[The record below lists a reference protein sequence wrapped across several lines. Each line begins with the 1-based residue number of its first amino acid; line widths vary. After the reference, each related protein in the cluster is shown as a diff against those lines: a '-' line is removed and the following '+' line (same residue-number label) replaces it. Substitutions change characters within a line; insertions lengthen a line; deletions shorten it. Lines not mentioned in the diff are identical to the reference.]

1 MLEMNQK
8 RVRMEVIMLIIAGIT
23 WYLNAEA
30 VKEKKNGIRTQ
41 ASVRTKPADGA
52 DAGRAGDGDVDGG
65 CELV

>member
-1 MLEMNQK
+1 
-8 RVRMEVIMLIIAGIT
+8 MLIIAGIT

-52 DAGRAGDGDVDGG
+52 DAGRAGDGDADGG